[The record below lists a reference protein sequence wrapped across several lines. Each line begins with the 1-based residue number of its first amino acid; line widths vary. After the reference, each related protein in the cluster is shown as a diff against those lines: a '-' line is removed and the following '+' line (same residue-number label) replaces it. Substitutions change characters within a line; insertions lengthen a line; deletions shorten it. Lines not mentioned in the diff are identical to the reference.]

1 MGWNVLHFNKFTF
14 APIFSPVLKLKPALW
29 KVLLSIGGK
38 RKEEKMQKTVFLSEK
53 VISIFSFHFFQKT
66 SGTSKDDLK
75 YSSFFIKNSQEL
87 VINLGS
93 LRWEVIL

>member
-14 APIFSPVLKLKPALW
+14 APIFSTVLKLKPAPW
-29 KVLLSIGGK
+29 KVFLSIGGK
-38 RKEEKMQKTVFLSEK
+38 RKEEKMQKTVFLSEQ
-53 VISIFSFHFFQKT
+53 VISIFSFQFFQKT

-93 LRWEVIL
+93 LRWEFIL